1 MKRDL
6 AEKIVAIAN
15 EEDRPNATRAPEIVE
30 YRGRGMYGELNLHG
44 EFTWGILGIPPEE
57 IASLIIHAPEEFLD
71 EDGTGYY
78 DVHFK
83 CDTFDSEIIVY

>member
-1 MKRDL
+1 MKREL

-15 EEDRPNATRAPEIVE
+15 EEDRPHATGAPEIIQ
-30 YRGRGMYGELNLHG
+30 YRGRSPYGELKLQG

-71 EDGTGYY
+71 EGGPGYY
-78 DVHFK
+78 DVNFR
-83 CDTFDSEIIVY
+83 TDSIGSELIVY

>member
-1 MKRDL
+1 MKKDL

-30 YRGRGMYGELNLHG
+30 YSGRGMYGKS
-44 EFTWGILGIPPEE
+44 TWGILGIPPEE

-71 EDGTGYY
+71 EDGPGYI
-78 DVHFK
+78 DVQFK
-83 CDTFDSEIIVY
+83 CDTVGSELIVY